1 VDESAGGSTRTLQR
15 VVERNV
21 ILATYSS
28 QAAVDTD
35 DGASYITSRRNVLV
49 YGFVGLKSD
58 FGGHDLTATDDVRV
72 MLGGLAFVPTPG
84 LAASRLALTLCNS
97 TIILRGP
104 GEHGYPS
111 ACAKE
116 PGVLRPVDVFGN
128 KVFAASRLRACGGKY
143 LDEVLKRGWDAKTTV
158 TRGLPSA
165 ADMVKMA
172 KAALSA

>member
-1 VDESAGGSTRTLQR
+1 

-21 ILATYSS
+21 ILATYAS
-28 QAAVDTD
+28 QAALDTD
-35 DGASYITSRRNVLV
+35 DGASYLTSRRNVLA

-72 MLGGLAFVPTPG
+72 MLGGIAFVPTPG
-84 LAASRLALTLCNS
+84 LVATRLALTLCNS
-97 TIILRGP
+97 TIILRGA

-116 PGVLRPVDVFGN
+116 PGALRPVNVFGN
-128 KVFAASRLRACGGKY
+128 KIYSEARLRACGGRY
-143 LDEVLKRGWDAKTTV
+143 LDDVLERGWDAKTTV

-172 KAALSA
+172 KAALSGGGK